1 MSEELRRAALDYH
14 RLPKPGKLEIKAT
27 KPLANQQDL
36 ALAYTPGV
44 ADACREIEQDPL
56 TAADYTARSNLVAV
70 VTNGTAVLGLGAIGA
85 LASKPVMEGKAV
97 LFKEFADI
105 DVFDIEVDETDP
117 QRFIDTV
124 ARLEPSFGG
133 INLEDIKAPECFEI
147 EQGLKAHM
155 KIPVFHDDQH
165 GTAIVVCAAILN
177 GLKVVGKP
185 IEQVQLVTAGAGA
198 AALACLSLLEDLGLQ
213 RENITVTDIA
223 GVVYAG
229 RTEEMDP
236 YKAVYAKQTQLRTLE
251 EALEGADLFL
261 GLSAAGVLKPVWLDK
276 MADRPLILALANP
289 VPEILPD
296 KARAVRPDAVIA
308 TGRSD
313 YPNQVNNVLCFP
325 FLFRGALDAGAT
337 EINSAMKM
345 ACVKAIA
352 ELAQAEASDIVRS
365 AYGGQRLQ
373 FGPDYLIPKPFD
385 PRLMETVPPAVAQ
398 AAMASG
404 VAQRP
409 IDDLQA
415 YRQKLHHQVF
425 RTGMTMKP
433 VFDKAR
439 ERFTRLVYAEGEEEK
454 VLQASQQVID
464 QRIARPILI
473 GRRAVIEQRIQTL
486 GLSMQV
492 EQDCDLLDPLDNP
505 HYDYYCQLLY
515 QRVARRG
522 YSPKEASST
531 VRQNLT
537 TLAAVMVA
545 NNDADA
551 MICGTVGRYEK
562 HLEQVELVLGR
573 KPGVRHLTSMR
584 ALVLHSGTIFIT
596 DTSVQIDPD
605 AEAIAE
611 LVAHCADEVRWF
623 GIEPKVAL
631 VSHSNFGSY
640 DTPSAMKMREALE
653 LIRQRLPDLAV
664 EGEMH
669 ADLALSEHLRNERFP
684 DSRLQGKA
692 NLLVMPNQD
701 AANIAFNMLKVLGE
715 GIAIGPILVGT
726 TKSAHIA
733 TPGVSVRGLLNL
745 SALAAVR

>member
-1 MSEELRRAALDYH
+1 L
-14 RLPKPGKLEIKAT
+14 
-27 KPLANQQDL
+27 
-36 ALAYTPGV
+36 
-44 ADACREIEQDPL
+44 
-56 TAADYTARSNLVAV
+56 LVE
-70 VTNGTAVLGLGAIGA
+70 LGLKREHI
-85 LASKPVMEGKAV
+85 
-97 LFKEFADI
+97 
-105 DVFDIEVDETDP
+105 
-117 QRFIDTV
+117 
-124 ARLEPSFGG
+124 
-133 INLEDIKAPECFEI
+133 
-147 EQGLKAHM
+147 
-155 KIPVFHDDQH
+155 
-165 GTAIVVCAAILN
+165 TA
-177 GLKVVGKP
+177 
-185 IEQVQLVTAGAGA
+185 
-198 AALACLSLLEDLGLQ
+198 
-213 RENITVTDIA
+213 TDIA

-236 YKAVYAKQTQLRTLE
+236 YKAIYAKETDQRTLE

-261 GLSAAGVLKPVWLDK
+261 GLSAAGVLKPAWLEK
-276 MADRPLILALANP
+276 MAARPLIMALANP
-289 VPEILPD
+289 TPEILPD
-296 KARAVRPDAVIA
+296 EARAMRPDAVIA

-325 FLFRGALDAGAT
+325 FLFRGALDVGAT
-337 EINSAMKM
+337 EINSEMKM

-352 ELAQAEASDIVRS
+352 EMAQAEASDIVRS

-385 PRLMETVPPAVAQ
+385 PRLMETVPLAVAR
-398 AAMASG
+398 AAMESG

-409 IDDLQA
+409 LEDLEA
-415 YRQKLHHQVF
+415 YRQRLQHQVF

-439 ERFTRLVYAEGEEEK
+439 EKFTRLVYAEGEEEK

-473 GRRAVIEQRIQTL
+473 GRRDIIEQRVETL

-492 EQDCDLLDPLDNP
+492 ERDFDLLDPLDNP
-505 HYDYYCQLLY
+505 HYDYYSSLLS

-522 YSPKEASST
+522 YSPKEAATT

-551 MICGTVGRYEK
+551 MICGTIGRYEN
-562 HLEQVELVLGR
+562 HLKQVDLVLGR

-596 DTSVQIDPD
+596 DTSVQVDPN

-611 LVAHCADEVRWF
+611 IVKHCADEVRWF

-631 VSHSNFGSY
+631 VSHSNFGSS
-640 DTPSAMKMREALE
+640 DSPSALKMREALE
-653 LIRQRLPDLAV
+653 LLRVRLPDLEV

-669 ADLALSEHLRNERFP
+669 ADLALSENLRNERFP
-684 DSRLQGKA
+684 NSSLQGKA

-715 GIAIGPILVGT
+715 GISIGPILVGT
-726 TKSAHIA
+726 AKSAHIA
-733 TPGVSVRGLLNL
+733 TPGISVRGLLNL